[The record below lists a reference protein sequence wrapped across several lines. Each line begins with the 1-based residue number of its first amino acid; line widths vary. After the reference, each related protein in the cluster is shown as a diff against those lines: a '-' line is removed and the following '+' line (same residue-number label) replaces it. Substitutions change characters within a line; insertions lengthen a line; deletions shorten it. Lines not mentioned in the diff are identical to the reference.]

1 VIRVVCGAVLRD
13 ARVLACQ
20 RSAETFPPS
29 VWELPG
35 GKVEP
40 GETDETALVRELR
53 EELGIEVVVGDG
65 LGVSVFDYGRKQVEL
80 VAYTARIVAG
90 EPRALEHQALR
101 WLGAGELAGLEWAP
115 ADLPLLEA
123 VEERLRKQ

>member
-1 VIRVVCGAVLRD
+1 MIRVVCGAVLRD